1 MRAGNRWATR
11 AAGGRLGRSRSAMW
25 VELMVV
31 LSAKRTVTGEVV
43 GRVLRR
49 PVVLMARKWPVLPVS
64 AMSGRGI
71 GMGGEGPNSESE

>member
-1 MRAGNRWATR
+1 
-11 AAGGRLGRSRSAMW
+11 MW